1 MDAPAR
7 AACAHCEL
15 PVGRFGRRR
24 ELSGDALWFCCA
36 GCSLAYQMRHG
47 ERDEPEAAAWLIRL
61 GVAGFLAMNIMLL
74 SLLGYTGGLGGND
87 SWLRQPVNGLL
98 WALATPL
105 VLIVGGPFFAA
116 AWQAAR
122 RGGVSADTLV
132 TVGVA
137 AAYGYSAWAVWQ
149 GAEGVYFDTVSM
161 VLILFT
167 LGRTLEAQGRLRA
180 MRSLVPML
188 QAQRAEVRVVE
199 RTVEGDVETLRPV
212 TQLRAGEL
220 VRVLPGERIA
230 VDGIVVAGRSAC
242 DESVLTGRQGLQ
254 AKTLGAVVRSG
265 SLNGEGPLWIRATVA
280 GSHTRWIQIG
290 RLVREALAAK
300 SLSAASVD
308 RAAALF
314 LPAVLLL
321 AAGTT
326 AYWSL
331 RLGAAQGLLAGLS
344 VLVVACPC
352 SLGLAASIAQAIA
365 IGAAAQRGILVRGGG
380 VLERLAALRGIAF
393 DKTGT
398 LTQPTLEPASL
409 ATDGAGEVD
418 VLRRACALAQASDH
432 PAARGVLQ
440 MMPNAPA
447 QAQAQA
453 QEALVRAGAGVRG
466 RVDGQPCAIG
476 SAAWMAECGCRLAP
490 TLAQQLPGGCTPLF
504 VGWGGRVRGLIALRA
519 VPLPEAGGV
528 IGDLR
533 ARGLEIWLLSGD
545 EPAACAELAP
555 RLGIAH
561 WQGGLNPEGKIGC
574 LQRESRRAG
583 PFAMVGDGLNDGPVL
598 AAAAVGIAVGDATDL
613 AKESADVVLPRGA
626 LAALPWLLQHAAQVR
641 RAVRHN
647 LAWAFG
653 YNAVALGLAASGVL
667 QPVMAAALMAGSS
680 LLVVW
685 RSWRAE
691 RRWTAEAA
699 AVAGDAPSPVIDL
712 AQEPVREQALSG
724 QFHKY
729 GHK

>member
-1 MDAPAR
+1 MNAPAP
-7 AACAHCEL
+7 AGCAHCEL

-24 ELSGDALWFCCA
+24 ELSGDTLWFCCA

-74 SLLGYTGGLGGND
+74 SLLGYAGGLGGSD
-87 SWLRQPVNGLL
+87 SWLRQPVNLLL

-116 AWQAAR
+116 AWQAGR
-122 RGGVSADTLV
+122 RGGVTADTLV

-137 AAYGYSAWAVWQ
+137 AAYGYSAWAVWH

-167 LGRTLEAQGRLRA
+167 LGRTLQAQGRLRA

-188 QAQRAEVRVVE
+188 QAQRAEVRVVQ
-199 RTVEGDVETLRPV
+199 RAVEGDVETLRPV

-230 VDGIVVAGRSAC
+230 VDGIVVAGRSTC
-242 DESVLTGRQGLQ
+242 DESVLTGRPGLQ
-254 AKTLGAVVRSG
+254 AKTVGAVVRSG
-265 SLNGEGPLWIRATVA
+265 SLNGESPLWIRATVA
-280 GSHTRWIQIG
+280 GSHTRWIHIG

-300 SLSAASVD
+300 SPAAASVD

-331 RLGAAQGLLAGLS
+331 RLGAAQGLLAGLA

-398 LTQPTLEPASL
+398 LTQPTLEPACL
-409 ATDGAGEVD
+409 ATDGAGDVDVD
-418 VLRRACALAQASDH
+418 VLQRACALAHASDH

-447 QAQAQA
+447 PTLAQAQDT
-453 QEALVRAGAGVRG
+453 LVRAGAGVRG
-466 RVDGQPCAIG
+466 LVDGQPCAIG
-476 SAAWMAECGCRLAP
+476 SAAWMAECGYRLAP
-490 TLAQQLPGGCTPLF
+490 ALAQRLPGGCTPLF
-504 VGWGGRVRGLIALRA
+504 VGWDGRVRGLIALRA
-519 VPLPEAGGV
+519 VPLPEAAGV
-528 IGDLR
+528 IGGLR
-533 ARGLEIWLLSGD
+533 ARGLEVWLLSGD
-545 EPAACAELAP
+545 EAAACAELAP

-561 WQGGLNPEGKIGC
+561 WQGGLSPEGKIGC

-626 LAALPWLLQHAAQVR
+626 LMALPWLLQHAAQVR
-641 RAVRHN
+641 VAVRFN

-653 YNAVALGLAASGVL
+653 YNAVALGLAASGAL
-667 QPVMAAALMAGSS
+667 QPVTAAALMAGSS

-691 RRWTAEAA
+691 RRWMAEAA
-699 AVAGDAPSPVIDL
+699 EGDARSPVIDL
-712 AQEPVREQALSG
+712 AQEPV
-724 QFHKY
+724 H
-729 GHK
+729 